1 MIEVVYEV
9 MTQPG
14 AGGRFEL
21 VFGPGGAWSDLFSE
35 CPGFRGTTVL
45 RDTTDPRRYMIVD
58 LWDSEVARE
67 RAIAEQQDAYLALEA
82 DLNTWTAARQDLGTF
97 RILNSATVRSR
108 PTSRRRGRTR

>member
-21 VFGPGGAWSDLFSE
+21 VFGPGGAWSDLFSD

-45 RDTTDPRRYMIVD
+45 RDIADPRRYMIVD
-58 LWDSEVARE
+58 LWDSEVDRE
-67 RAIAEQQDAYLALEA
+67 RAISEQQDAYLALEA
-82 DLNTWTAARQDLGTF
+82 DLDAWTTTRRDLGTF
-97 RILNSATVRSR
+97 RVLNRATVRSR
-108 PTSRRRGRTR
+108 PTSRRRGSTR